1 MVAAWLDGMKD
12 PDGITTARLDGT
24 AHRLLREHADRDT
37 CIRELHAITTDPRT
51 LGWAAGTALGSHEA
65 IRRHDGDRVAR
76 MLLAAGGDP
85 DVCEEQRAAVVRR
98 LRVDQGRPGIGMPS

>member
-1 MVAAWLDGMKD
+1 MTQRD

-37 CIRELHAITTDPRT
+37 CIRELRAITTDPRT
-51 LGWAAGTALGSHEA
+51 LGWAAGTALGAFRAEH
-65 IRRHDGDRVAR
+65 RHDADRVAR

-85 DVCEEQRAAVVRR
+85 DVAEEQAEAVVRR
-98 LRVDQGRPGIGMPS
+98 LHADAGRSGIGNP